1 MAPNVREVE
10 ILTATEGRGKHGGR
24 RGDTDDMVKGLGS
37 HSGNLRLIPAGGA
50 IRGQKGF

>member
-10 ILTATEGRGKHGGR
+10 ILAATDGRGKHGGR
-24 RGDTDDMVKGLGS
+24 RGDIDNMVEGLGS
-37 HSGNLRLIPAGGA
+37 HSGNLGLIPAGGA